1 VVGVAAVKYSDL
13 SKTRTS
19 NYVFDW
25 ETMLSMEGNTAPY
38 MLYAYA
44 RIRSILR
51 KRDDAELKT
60 VSNEINVGTAEERA
74 LLLKLLQYPETLHV
88 VSLECLP
95 SQLCSYLYELA
106 GTFMRFYE
114 ACPVLKAEPGKR
126 ESRLALAALT
136 AEILK
141 SGLSLLGLQTLE
153 SM

>member
-1 VVGVAAVKYSDL
+1 
-13 SKTRTS
+13 
-19 NYVFDW
+19 
-25 ETMLSMEGNTAPY
+25 MLSMEGNTAPY

-60 VSNEINVGTAEERA
+60 ASNDITIGTAEERA

-88 VSLECLP
+88 VSFECLP
-95 SQLCSYLYELA
+95 SQLCNYLYELA
-106 GTFMRFYE
+106 GAFMRFYE
-114 ACPVLKAEPGKR
+114 ACPILKAELGKR
-126 ESRLALAALT
+126 ESRLALAAMT

-153 SM
+153 AM